1 MQEPMLHLQGL
12 PLKITPRYFTTG
24 AGAGV
29 SAFEL
34 VSFDR
39 ALREAGFADYNLL
52 RVSSIL
58 PPAAEHRSHVELPKG
73 SLLPIAYG
81 VFTSNEEGARI
92 AAAVSYA
99 QPTDPNAVGVIME
112 TEGYMT
118 EREAHDLVAAMAEEA
133 MEDRNLKIARLEV
146 VAVEATVE
154 LYTTVFAGVALW
166 G

>member
-1 MQEPMLHLQGL
+1 MQEQHERLHALPMGM
-12 PLKITPRYFTTG
+12 TPHYFTT
-24 AGAGV
+24 GAGV

-58 PPAAEHRSHVELPKG
+58 PPFAEHRSQVALPKW

-81 VFTSNEEGARI
+81 VFTSNTEGAKI

-99 QPTDPNAVGVIME
+99 QPTDTGAVGVIME

-118 EREAHDLVAAMAEEA
+118 EREAHERVIAMAEEA
-133 MEDRNLKIARLEV
+133 MEDRNLKLH
-146 VAVEATVE
+146 
-154 LYTTVFAGVALW
+154 ALRS
-166 G
+166 

>member
-1 MQEPMLHLQGL
+1 MYEVRDIAVV
-12 PLKITPRYFTTG
+12 PLSRLARYCTAG
-24 AGAGV
+24 AGVGV

-58 PPAAEHRSHVELPKG
+58 PPGVALRPSVDVPKG

-81 VFTSNEEGARI
+81 AFSSDEAERTI
-92 AAAVSYA
+92 AAAVSLA
-99 QPTDPNAVGVIME
+99 FPTDLREVGVIME

-118 EREAHDLVAAMAEEA
+118 EREAHEMVSAMAEEA

-146 VAVEATVE
+146 VAIEAQVE
-154 LYTTVFAGVALW
+154 LCTTVFAGVALW
-166 G
+166 

>member
-1 MQEPMLHLQGL
+1 MQEVRQFSGTALTQCA
-12 PLKITPRYFTTG
+12 RYCTAG
-24 AGAGV
+24 AGVGV

-39 ALREAGFADYNLL
+39 ALRQAGFADYNLL

-58 PPAAEHRSHVELPKG
+58 PAGVELRPTVEIPKG

-81 VFTSNEEGARI
+81 VFSSDESGRTI
-92 AAAVSYA
+92 AAAVSLA
-99 QPTDPNAVGVIME
+99 FPTDPNAVGVIME

-118 EREAHDLVAAMAEEA
+118 EREAHEMVAAMAEEA

-146 VAVEATVE
+146 VAVEAQVD

-166 G
+166 

>member
-1 MQEPMLHLQGL
+1 MYEVRDIAVV
-12 PLKITPRYFTTG
+12 PLSRLARYCTAG
-24 AGAGV
+24 AGVGV

-58 PPAAEHRSHVELPKG
+58 PPGVALRPSVDVPKG

-81 VFTSNEEGARI
+81 AFSSDEAERTI
-92 AAAVSYA
+92 AAAVSLA
-99 QPTDPNAVGVIME
+99 FPTDPREVGVIME

-118 EREAHDLVAAMAEEA
+118 EREAHEMVSAMAEEA

-146 VAVEATVE
+146 VAIEAQVE
-154 LYTTVFAGVALW
+154 LCTTVFAGVALW
-166 G
+166 

>member
-1 MQEPMLHLQGL
+1 MHQVAHVSAAAL
-12 PLKITPRYFTTG
+12 PRLARYCTVG
-24 AGAGV
+24 AGVGV

-39 ALREAGFADYNLL
+39 ALRQAGFADYNLL

-58 PPAAEHRSHVELPKG
+58 PAGVQPRPTIEVPKG
-73 SLLPIAYG
+73 GLLPTAYG
-81 VFTSNEEGARI
+81 VFTSDEAGRTI
-92 AAAVSYA
+92 AAAVSLA
-99 QPTDPNAVGVIME
+99 FPTEPDAIGVIME

-118 EREAHDLVAAMAEEA
+118 EREAHELVAAMAEEA

-146 VAVEATVE
+146 VAVEAQVD

-166 G
+166 

>member
-1 MQEPMLHLQGL
+1 MFEAHELSVM
-12 PLKITPRYFTTG
+12 PLSQQARFCTAG
-24 AGAGV
+24 AGVGV

-58 PPAAEHRSHVELPKG
+58 PAGAALRPSVEVPKG

-81 VFTSNEEGARI
+81 VFSSDKAGRTI
-92 AAAVSYA
+92 AAAVSLA
-99 QPTDPNAVGVIME
+99 FPTDPHAVGVIME
-112 TEGYMT
+112 AEGCMT
-118 EREAHDLVAAMAEEA
+118 EREVHEMVAAMAEEA

-146 VAVEATVE
+146 VAIEAQVE

-166 G
+166 

>member
-1 MQEPMLHLQGL
+1 MYEVRDAAVALL
-12 PLKITPRYFTTG
+12 PRLARYCTAG
-24 AGAGV
+24 AGIGV

-58 PPAAEHRSHVELPKG
+58 PPSVALRPSVDVPKG

-81 VFTSNEEGARI
+81 VFSSDEAERTI
-92 AAAVSYA
+92 AAAVSLA
-99 QPTDPNAVGVIME
+99 FPTDPREVGVIME

-118 EREAHDLVAAMAEEA
+118 EREAHEMVAAMAEEA
-133 MEDRNLKIARLEV
+133 MEDRNLRIARLEV
-146 VAVEATVE
+146 VAIEAQVE

-166 G
+166 

>member
-1 MQEPMLHLQGL
+1 MYEVRDVAVAPL
-12 PLKITPRYFTTG
+12 PRLARYCTAG
-24 AGAGV
+24 AGVGV

-39 ALREAGFADYNLL
+39 ALRQAGFADYNLL

-58 PPAAEHRSHVELPKG
+58 PAGVALRPRVEAPKG

-81 VFTSNEEGARI
+81 VFSSDEAERTI
-92 AAAVSYA
+92 AAAVSLA
-99 QPTDPNAVGVIME
+99 FPTDPHAVGVIME
-112 TEGYMT
+112 AEGYMT
-118 EREAHDLVAAMAEEA
+118 EREAHEMVAAMAEEA

-146 VAVEATVE
+146 VAIEAQVE

-166 G
+166 

>member
-1 MQEPMLHLQGL
+1 MYEVRDAALAPL
-12 PLKITPRYFTTG
+12 PRLARYCTAG
-24 AGAGV
+24 AGIGV

-58 PPAAEHRSHVELPKG
+58 PPGVSLQPRVEVPKG

-81 VFTSNEEGARI
+81 MFSSDEAERTI
-92 AAAVSYA
+92 AAAVSLA
-99 QPTDPNAVGVIME
+99 FPTDPREVGVIME

-118 EREAHDLVAAMAEEA
+118 EREAHEMVAAMAEEA
-133 MEDRNLKIARLEV
+133 MEDRNLRIARLEV
-146 VAVEATVE
+146 VAIEAQVE

-166 G
+166 

>member
-1 MQEPMLHLQGL
+1 MYEVRDIAVV
-12 PLKITPRYFTTG
+12 PLSRLARYCTAG
-24 AGAGV
+24 AGVGV

-58 PPAAEHRSHVELPKG
+58 PPGVELRPSVDVPKG

-81 VFTSNEEGARI
+81 AFSSDEAERTI
-92 AAAVSYA
+92 AAAVSLA
-99 QPTDPNAVGVIME
+99 FPTDPREVGVIME

-118 EREAHDLVAAMAEEA
+118 EREAHEMVSAMAEEA
-133 MEDRNLKIARLEV
+133 MENRNLKIARLEV
-146 VAVEATVE
+146 VAIEAQVE
-154 LYTTVFAGVALW
+154 LCTTVFAGVALW
-166 G
+166 

>member
-1 MQEPMLHLQGL
+1 MYEVRDVAVA
-12 PLKITPRYFTTG
+12 PLSRLARYCTAG
-24 AGAGV
+24 AGVGV

-58 PPAAEHRSHVELPKG
+58 PPSVALRPSVDVPNG

-81 VFTSNEEGARI
+81 AFSSDEAERTI
-92 AAAVSYA
+92 AAAVSLA
-99 QPTDPNAVGVIME
+99 FPTDPREVGVIME

-118 EREAHDLVAAMAEEA
+118 EREAHEMVAAMAEEA
-133 MEDRNLKIARLEV
+133 MEDRNLRIARLEV
-146 VAVEATVE
+146 VAIEAQVE

-166 G
+166 

>member
-1 MQEPMLHLQGL
+1 MHEPI
-12 PLKITPRYFTTG
+12 PLEQMRVLRVTPRFFKAG
-24 AGAGV
+24 AGFGV

-58 PPAAEHRSHVELPKG
+58 PAGVEPQSAVDLPKG

-81 VFTSNEEGARI
+81 VFTSNEQGAI
-92 AAAVSYA
+92 ISAAVSYA
-99 QPTDPNAVGVIME
+99 LPADPSEVGVIME
-112 TEGYMT
+112 AEGYMT
-118 EREAHDLVAAMAEEA
+118 EREAHEQVIAMAEEA

-146 VAVEATVE
+146 VAVQARVE
-154 LYTTVFAGVALW
+154 LCTTVFAGVALW
-166 G
+166 

>member
-1 MQEPMLHLQGL
+1 MYEVRDIAVV
-12 PLKITPRYFTTG
+12 PLSRLARYCTAG
-24 AGAGV
+24 AGVGV

-58 PPAAEHRSHVELPKG
+58 PPGVALRPSVDVPKG

-81 VFTSNEEGARI
+81 AFSSDEAERTI
-92 AAAVSYA
+92 AAAVSLA
-99 QPTDPNAVGVIME
+99 FPTDPREVGVIME

-118 EREAHDLVAAMAEEA
+118 EREAHEMVSAMAEEA
-133 MEDRNLKIARLEV
+133 MEDRNLRIARLEV
-146 VAVEATVE
+146 VAIEAQVE
-154 LYTTVFAGVALW
+154 LCTTVFAGVALW
-166 G
+166 

>member
-1 MQEPMLHLQGL
+1 MYEVRDIAVV
-12 PLKITPRYFTTG
+12 PLSRLARYCTAG
-24 AGAGV
+24 AGVGV

-58 PPAAEHRSHVELPKG
+58 PPGVALRPSVDVPKG

-81 VFTSNEEGARI
+81 AFSSDEAERTI
-92 AAAVSYA
+92 AAAVSLA
-99 QPTDPNAVGVIME
+99 FPTDPREVGVIME

-118 EREAHDLVAAMAEEA
+118 EREAHEMVSAMAEET

-146 VAVEATVE
+146 VAIEAQVE
-154 LYTTVFAGVALW
+154 LCTTVFAGVALW
-166 G
+166 

>member
-1 MQEPMLHLQGL
+1 MYEVRDVAVAPL
-12 PLKITPRYFTTG
+12 PRLARYCTTG
-24 AGAGV
+24 AGVGV

-52 RVSSIL
+52 QVSSIL
-58 PPAAEHRSHVELPKG
+58 PPGVSLQPRVEVPKG

-81 VFTSNEEGARI
+81 VFSSDEAERTI
-92 AAAVSYA
+92 AAAVSLA
-99 QPTDPNAVGVIME
+99 FPTDPREVGVIME

-118 EREAHDLVAAMAEEA
+118 EREAHEMVAAMAEEA
-133 MEDRNLKIARLEV
+133 MEDRNLRIARLEV
-146 VAVEATVE
+146 VAIEAQVE

-166 G
+166 

>member
-1 MQEPMLHLQGL
+1 MFEVQEELFKM
-12 PLKITPRYFTTG
+12 PLSRLARFCTAG
-24 AGAGV
+24 AGVGV

-58 PPAAEHRSHVELPKG
+58 PAPKG

-81 VFTSNEEGARI
+81 VFSSDEAERTI
-92 AAAVSYA
+92 AAAVSLA
-99 QPTDPNAVGVIME
+99 FPTDPHAVGVIME
-112 TEGYMT
+112 AEGYMT
-118 EREAHDLVAAMAEEA
+118 EREAHEIVAAMAEEA

-146 VAVEATVE
+146 VAIEAQVE

-166 G
+166 

>member
-1 MQEPMLHLQGL
+1 MFEAEDLSVV
-12 PLKITPRYFTTG
+12 PLSRLARYCTAG
-24 AGAGV
+24 AGVGV

-58 PPAAEHRSHVELPKG
+58 PAGVALRPSVEIPKG

-81 VFTSNEEGARI
+81 VFSSNEADRTI
-92 AAAVSYA
+92 AAAVSLA
-99 QPTDPNAVGVIME
+99 FPNDPRAVGVIME
-112 TEGYMT
+112 AEGYMT
-118 EREAHDLVAAMAEEA
+118 EREAHEMVAAMAEEA

-146 VAVEATVE
+146 VAIEAQVE

-166 G
+166 